1 MSSSSLSRRAFLAAG
16 GGALLLAACGGS
28 SSKSG
33 SSSAT
38 TPGGGGTG
46 SKGKKGLS
54 AFRMEIEPYVDPSRP
69 QRFAFILVKNDGDFA
84 SGPAAQLAIAPPKG
98 QMGAPV
104 AATLHTEGLPAGR
117 GVYVIEP
124 TLTEPGNW
132 RGQVTIEGHG
142 TAELAFPVSA
152 NPDTPKVG
160 DMGRVIPSPTTTS
173 TMGVDP
179 LCTRTDDKSN
189 PAPCSFHSQSLDQVI
204 GKGKPVIAMFATP
217 ARCQSRYCG
226 PVLDQLIQLAPEYGD
241 RIVPVHTEIY
251 KDLTSNDLV
260 PATESWLGFSGEPWI
275 FAMDGTGTVTGRL
288 SGAFATD
295 EIRTLIDNAL
305 A

>member
-1 MSSSSLSRRAFLAAG
+1 MPSSSMSRRAFLAAG

-28 SSKSG
+28 SDKSG
-33 SSSAT
+33 AKAASSGSGA
-38 TPGGGGTG
+38 TG
-46 SKGKKGLS
+46 SSGEKGLS
-54 AFRMEIEPYVDPSRP
+54 AFRMEIEPYVADGP
-69 QRFAFILVKNDGDFA
+69 QRFAYILVKNNGDFA
-84 SGPAAQLAIAPPKG
+84 SGPATQIAIAPPKG
-98 QMGAPV
+98 KLGAPM
-104 AATLHTEGLPAGR
+104 AATLHTEGLPEGR

-132 RGQVTIEGHG
+132 SGTVTIEGHE

-160 DMGRVIPSPTTTS
+160 DMGRVIPSPTTTN
-173 TMGVDP
+173 TLGTDP

-189 PAPCSFHSQSLDQVI
+189 PAPCSFHTQSLDQVI

-226 PVLDQLIQLAPEYGD
+226 PVLDQLIKLAPEYGD

-260 PATESWLGFSGEPWI
+260 SATESWLGYSGEPWI
-275 FAMDGTGTVTGRL
+275 FAMDGTGKVTGRL

-295 EIRTLIDNAL
+295 EIRALIEKSL

>member
-16 GGALLLAACGGS
+16 GSAILLAACGGS
-28 SSKSG
+28 SDKTG
-33 SSSAT
+33 SNARSST
-38 TPGGGGTG
+38 TGTG
-46 SKGKKGLS
+46 SSGKKGLS
-54 AFRMEIEPYVDPSRP
+54 AFRMEIEPYVAPGQP
-69 QRFAFILVKNDGDFA
+69 QRLAFILVKNDGDFA
-84 SGPAAQLAIAPPKG
+84 SGPAAKLAIAPPKG
-98 QMGAPV
+98 QLGTPM
-104 AATLHTEGLPAGR
+104 AASLHTEGLPEGR
-117 GVYVIEP
+117 GVYVVEP

-132 RGQVTIEGHG
+132 RGTVTIEGHG
-142 TAELAFPVSA
+142 DAELAFPVSA

-160 DMGRVIPSPTTTS
+160 DMGRVIASPTTAN

-275 FAMDGTGTVTGRL
+275 FAMDGTGKVTGRL

-295 EIRTLIDNAL
+295 EIRNLIEQSL

>member
-16 GGALLLAACGGS
+16 GSALLLAACGGS
-28 SSKSG
+28 SDTSGAKPG
-33 SSSAT
+33 SSAE
-38 TPGGGGTG
+38 GTG
-46 SKGKKGLS
+46 SSGKQGLS
-54 AFRMEIEPYVDPSRP
+54 AFRMEIEPYVAPGSP

-84 SGPAAQLAIAPPKG
+84 SGPPTQIAIAPPGG
-98 QMGAPV
+98 QLGTPMP
-104 AATLHTEGLPAGR
+104 ATLHTDGLPPGR

-132 RGQVTIEGHG
+132 RGTVTIEGHG
-142 TAELAFPVSA
+142 DATLAFPVSA

-160 DMGRVIPSPTTTS
+160 DMGRVIASPTTTN

-226 PVLDQLIQLAPEYGD
+226 PVLDQLIQLAPEFGD

-260 PATESWLGFSGEPWI
+260 PATESWLGYSGEPWI
-275 FAMDGTGTVTGRL
+275 FAMDGTGKVIGRL

-295 EIRTLIDNAL
+295 EIRTLIEQTL

>member
-16 GGALLLAACGGS
+16 GSALLLAACGGS
-28 SSKSG
+28 SAKTG
-33 SSSAT
+33 AKPSSSA
-38 TPGGGGTG
+38 GGTG
-46 SKGKKGLS
+46 SGGKKGLS
-54 AFRMEIEPYVDPSRP
+54 AFRMEIEPYVDPANP

-84 SGPAAQLAIAPPKG
+84 SGPPAKLAIAPPGG
-98 QMGAPV
+98 QLGAAMP
-104 AATLHTEGLPAGR
+104 ATLHTDGLPPGR

-124 TLTEPGNW
+124 TLNAPGNW
-132 RGQVTIEGHG
+132 RGTVTIEGHG
-142 TAELAFPVSA
+142 DAELAFPVSA

-160 DMGRVIPSPTTTS
+160 DMGRVIASPTTAN

-204 GKGKPVIAMFATP
+204 GKGRPVIAMFATP

-226 PVLDQLIQLAPEYGD
+226 PVLDQLIAVAPEYGD
-241 RIVPVHTEIY
+241 KIVPVHTEIY

-260 PATESWLGFSGEPWI
+260 PATESWLGYSGEPWI
-275 FAMDGTGTVTGRL
+275 FAMDGTGKVTGRL
-288 SGAFATD
+288 SGAFASD